1 MVKKLTMF
9 LAALLLTAVGAM
21 AQTQVKGTV
30 VSLGKGEY
38 ENVKKRAF
46 PLKIYTF
53 FCLLNKNVI
62 YLHPILRYDK
72 TISEDDQSRS
82 NT

>member
-1 MVKKLTMF
+1 SYYF
-9 LAALLLTAVGAM
+9 RSEIALSFPRLMKTPM
-21 AQTQVKGTV
+21 
-30 VSLGKGEY
+30 GKGKH
-38 ENVKKRAF
+38 ENVKKRTF
-46 PLKIYTF
+46 SLKIYTF

-62 YLHPILRYDK
+62 YLQSIIRYDK